1 MQIDKNKLHSLAN
14 LDDETLK
21 KTITQTAAQ
30 CGADTRKVSASL
42 SDMGRLR
49 ATMMSLS
56 EKDIEKILRAVG
68 PENAQIIAE
77 NIKKLP

>member
-1 MQIDKNKLHSLAN
+1 MQIDKSKLNSLAK

-21 KTITQTAAQ
+21 KTITQTATQ
-30 CGADTRKVSASL
+30 CGADTRKISASL
-42 SDMGRLR
+42 SDMGKLR
-49 ATMMSLS
+49 ATLMTLS

-68 PENAQIIAE
+68 PENAQIIAD